1 MDLDSDSDSS
11 KPDMRDD
18 LDGSDGRC
26 SSNAQ
31 GSSLSAECMGMQVR
45 SSSSEDGSSPL
56 ESAHGMA
63 LDDSDS
69 ATEAEA
75 AGNRLLRGSGR
86 VRRKASQL
94 MPAFGSCSGNRSHL
108 QQRREP
114 DIEKLEPLSIH
125 LKQVPFAET
134 FATPRHSSVVQP
146 GSEPAL
152 RVYGTIRCFSATHLA
167 SEILTKRNKWE
178 LPSCLRFDPEF
189 SEKTSPSEWQRL
201 RVVSANFAEWLM
213 GLPQGWTSCV
223 PLDSAARK
231 SIACPQASQQ
241 RTRRW
246 TSISIFSGCGALDLA
261 LLPWATPV
269 LYCEKEPGARQVLQA
284 RTADGSLPRGCIID
298 DVVDLSAA
306 TLQRL
311 REKPQ
316 MLTAGFPCQD
326 ICQAGL
332 QQGLEGSRSGLFFQ
346 IVRLIDEY
354 PSLCVVF
361 LENVDAIRSLEQVW
375 CVLLDACLDRG
386 FSARWVSLPATA
398 AGCPQQRKRWFF

>member
-1 MDLDSDSDSS
+1 
-11 KPDMRDD
+11 
-18 LDGSDGRC
+18 
-26 SSNAQ
+26 
-31 GSSLSAECMGMQVR
+31 
-45 SSSSEDGSSPL
+45 
-56 ESAHGMA
+56 
-63 LDDSDS
+63 
-69 ATEAEA
+69 
-75 AGNRLLRGSGR
+75 
-86 VRRKASQL
+86 

-108 QQRREP
+108 QQRGEP
-114 DIEKLEPLSIH
+114 DIEKFEPLNIH

-134 FATPRHSSVVQP
+134 FATPRHSSVVHP
-146 GSEPAL
+146 GSEPTL
-152 RVYGTIRCFSATHLA
+152 RVYGTIRCFPTTHLA
-167 SEILTKRNKWE
+167 PEILTRRNKWE

-223 PLDSAARK
+223 PLYSARK

-284 RTADGSLPRGCIID
+284 RTADGSLPRGSIID
-298 DVVDLSAA
+298 DVVDISAA
-306 TLQRL
+306 TLQGL

-326 ICQAGL
+326 ICQAG
-332 QQGLEGSRSGLFFQ
+332 QQRGLEGSRSGLFFQ
-346 IVRLIDEY
+346 IVRLIDEC

-375 CVLLDACLDRG
+375 CVVLDAFLDRG

-398 AGCPQQRKRWFF
+398 AGCPQKRKRWFFLCRRGESAHVPFADSLPLHFPDGPGVSTGRPRVHCPAQHSGVNFNSGRPCPSRWLVPKEDYSSLRDRLRMLGNAVVPQQARLAAQLLSTDW